1 MSEIE
6 PDKNGESE
14 RDAAPT
20 DPEFNS
26 TLPIIEASSKDITGY
41 AMIDGMTPVMAN
53 GQLVDAEREIR
64 RLSRRSFLWA
74 GVTLATGFGAWKW
87 INTRPQVDGIGMPFR
102 RVLEFNE
109 KLTRSYFS
117 PSRLAATFPVSLAR
131 EPVVT
136 GEIGM
141 TDPSFDTNDWRLIV
155 EGMQGSNEPISLTM
169 ADIKALPK
177 FEMVTEHKCVEG
189 WSRVVHWAGA
199 RFADFAAKYPPA
211 AIRGAVPGYVSMRT
225 SDETYYVGLDM
236 PSAIHPQTLLCY
248 EMNGEP
254 LTAEHGAPLRLAI
267 PLKYGIKCIKWIG
280 TIRYADTKPADYW
293 AERGYDWYAG
303 F

>member
-1 MSEIE
+1 MSETNDEPKNIE
-6 PDKNGESE
+6 EAAIELVSNASVSADVQKSVLPASAITVGTTPE
-14 RDAAPT
+14 RVDSQ
-20 DPEFNS
+20 PEN
-26 TLPIIEASSKDITGY
+26 
-41 AMIDGMTPVMAN
+41 
-53 GQLVDAEREIR
+53 VDQEMR
-64 RLSRRSFLWA
+64 RLSRRSFMWA

-87 INTRPQVDGIGMPFR
+87 INARPQIDGIGAPFR
-102 RVLEFNE
+102 RVMEFNE

-117 PSRLAATFPVSLAR
+117 PARLAATFPVSLAR
-131 EPVVT
+131 EPVLT
-136 GEIGM
+136 GEFGM
-141 TDPSFDTNDWRLIV
+141 IDAASDPRDWSLTV
-155 EGMQGSNEPISLTM
+155 EGVQGKDEPISLTM
-169 ADIKALPK
+169 ADIKALPP

-189 WSRVVHWAGA
+189 WSRVVHWTGV

-211 AIRGAVPGYVSMRT
+211 AVKGAPPGYVGMAT
-225 SDETYYVGLDM
+225 ADEAYYVGLDM
-236 PSAIHPQTLLCY
+236 VSAMHPQTLLCY

-254 LTAEHGAPLRLAI
+254 LTAQHGAPLRLAI